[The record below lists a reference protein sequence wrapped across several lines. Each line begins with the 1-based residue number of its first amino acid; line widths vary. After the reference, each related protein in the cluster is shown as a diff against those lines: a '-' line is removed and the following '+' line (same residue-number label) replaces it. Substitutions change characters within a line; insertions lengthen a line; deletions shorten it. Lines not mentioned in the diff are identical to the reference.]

1 MPQLEKFLEQHRSSE
16 KSKKEEKERLKA
28 TAAKKVD
35 EANSVAPEI
44 NDGGSNAE
52 VDAAAKDREDAVV
65 ETEASEKEQ
74 TRDDDGETGSS
85 AKKQK
90 LYN

>member
-35 EANSVAPEI
+35 EANSVAPEM
-44 NDGGSNAE
+44 NDGESNAE
-52 VDAAAKDREDAVV
+52 VDAAAKERDAVV